1 MCESRVCCRVWS
13 KHARGVGGVGA
24 PVAAGDR
31 PHGGS
36 LTGSGT
42 SQGFAITF
50 GGNFTLGG
58 GGPGVS
64 AAGTWN
70 SSSGQTGTWNGG
82 KTN

>member
-1 MCESRVCCRVWS
+1 M
-13 KHARGVGGVGA
+13 RGVWAVSERLSQQEIAHRVGA
-24 PVAAGDR
+24 SQG
-31 PHGGS
+31 HGGS
-36 LTGSGT
+36 LTGLGT

-50 GGNFTLGG
+50 GGNFTLVG

-70 SSSGQTGTWNGG
+70 SSSGQTGTWNGS